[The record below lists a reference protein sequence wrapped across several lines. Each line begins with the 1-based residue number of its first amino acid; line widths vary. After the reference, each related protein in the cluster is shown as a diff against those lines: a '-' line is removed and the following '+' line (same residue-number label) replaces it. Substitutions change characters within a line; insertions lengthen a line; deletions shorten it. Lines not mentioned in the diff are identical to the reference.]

1 MTLREY
7 PLPCRK
13 GPSWILP
20 KARETGDNQHL
31 STRPGIP
38 FSALGRRGLSCWLPQ
53 KPSQLLLPPHSEHQG
68 KGQRDSRLATK
79 NGGRGDLL

>member
-13 GPSWILP
+13 RPSWILP

-31 STRPGIP
+31 STRLLGSPSLLWVAEALAAGSPKSPASCSSLHILGIREKAKETPGWRARARQ
-38 FSALGRRGLSCWLPQ
+38 SLG
-53 KPSQLLLPPHSEHQG
+53 
-68 KGQRDSRLATK
+68 
-79 NGGRGDLL
+79 